1 LDTSNE
7 NKDIFCKLYN
17 QAIKQKQE
25 KEINSNK
32 LFFVINYRNK
42 PDINTETD
50 LIYNKIKKEIF
61 SKIFKILDYD
71 YDEIITGNNIFFGLK
86 KLDPEIKTIL
96 EPLAIQLKEEN
107 ETLIESEFIR
117 AMEDLYELSSYN
129 DKRVLIDYYKKNKNK
144 TAEKIIF
151 EKNIL
156 FRLRKNNEEEKFFD
170 DHLNWRSIDNKN
182 QNVSKSKTKN
192 NISNKEK
199 ILKDPNNSFSF
210 KVNFP

>member
-1 LDTSNE
+1 
-7 NKDIFCKLYN
+7 LYN
-17 QAIKQKQE
+17 QAIKQKLE

-32 LFFVINYRNK
+32 LFIEINYGNK
-42 PDINTETD
+42 PDINSETD

-96 EPLAIQLKEEN
+96 EPLAIQLKEEK

-129 DKRVLIDYYKKNKNK
+129 DKRVLINYYKKIKNK
-144 TAEKIIF
+144 TAEKIVF

-170 DHLNWRSIDNKN
+170 DHLDWRSIDNLN
-182 QNVSKSKTKN
+182 QNVHKSKTKN

>member
-17 QAIKQKQE
+17 QAIKQKLE

-32 LFFVINYRNK
+32 LFIEINYGNK
-42 PDINTETD
+42 PDINSETD

-96 EPLAIQLKEEN
+96 EPLAIQLKEEK

-129 DKRVLIDYYKKNKNK
+129 DKRVLINYYKKIKNK
-144 TAEKIIF
+144 TAEKIVF

-170 DHLNWRSIDNKN
+170 DHLDWRSIDNLN
-182 QNVSKSKTKN
+182 QNVHKSKTKN

>member
-1 LDTSNE
+1 MDTSNE

-17 QAIKQKQE
+17 QAIKQKLE

-32 LFFVINYRNK
+32 LFIEINYGNK
-42 PDINTETD
+42 PDINSETD

-96 EPLAIQLKEEN
+96 EPLAIQLKEEK

-129 DKRVLIDYYKKNKNK
+129 DKRVLINYYKKIKNK
-144 TAEKIIF
+144 TAEKIVF

-170 DHLNWRSIDNKN
+170 DHLDWRSIDNLN
-182 QNVSKSKTKN
+182 QNVHKSKTKN

-210 KVNFP
+210 KVNFS